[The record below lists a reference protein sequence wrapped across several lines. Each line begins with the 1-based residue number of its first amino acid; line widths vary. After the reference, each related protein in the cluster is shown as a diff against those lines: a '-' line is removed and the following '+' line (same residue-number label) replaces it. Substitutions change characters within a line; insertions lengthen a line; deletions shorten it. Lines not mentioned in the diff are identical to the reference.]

1 MFIIDDT
8 KKEML
13 KSLVRNGQN
22 VLITGATG
30 SGKTTFC
37 NEVGT
42 EMGMDVSIINC
53 GSTQDARSALLGYF
67 TLEDGNTIW
76 TDSDFIKAIQKPNSL
91 IVLDELSRASD
102 DAYNIIFPLLDFR
115 RSITIEEKNGES
127 RSVNVADGVR
137 FVATA
142 NVGLEYSATRSI
154 DRALQDR
161 FVIFNLEY
169 LKGKQLRKYI
179 AHAYDKTT
187 ADACKGLISL
197 YDYSHQLFD
206 NAKITTKLSP
216 RAILQS
222 VCLVGQYKDSEILD
236 NVILSIFQQDSSNI
250 LNDANILREYADS
263 LGIYD
268 S

>member
-142 NVGLEYSATRSI
+142 NVGYLYGKCRFGILCYS
-154 DRALQDR
+154 
-161 FVIFNLEY
+161 
-169 LKGKQLRKYI
+169 
-179 AHAYDKTT
+179 
-187 ADACKGLISL
+187 
-197 YDYSHQLFD
+197 
-206 NAKITTKLSP
+206 
-216 RAILQS
+216 
-222 VCLVGQYKDSEILD
+222 
-236 NVILSIFQQDSSNI
+236 
-250 LNDANILREYADS
+250 
-263 LGIYD
+263 
-268 S
+268 